1 MSFKSDAKNV
11 FVDACKTSFTLFKI
25 IIPVSIIVKI
35 LSELGLVDIIGKN
48 LSPVMGLVG
57 LPGDFGIVWATT
69 MITNIYGGM
78 IAFFQLSLTNSYS
91 VAQVT
96 VLATMMLIA
105 HTLPVEVRIAQKAGV
120 RAWFTILFRVGCA
133 FIIGIILSFI
143 FTNFK
148 ILQNENNVI
157 WQPGI
162 TDPNLTQWVI
172 DQLRNYAMIFL
183 IIFGLMS
190 LIYVLKKYGVMQK
203 LNNLMEPGLRAL
215 GMSKNA
221 APVTIIGITLGLSY
235 GGGLII
241 KEAKEK
247 MLSKK
252 DAFLSLCLMGLSH
265 SLIEDTLLMVAIGA
279 NLIGILGARIIF
291 TIVVMFVLIKFIKHI
306 SKNSFERFFAR

>member
-35 LSELGLVDIIGKN
+35 LSELGLVDIIGKS

-143 FTNFK
+143 FTTFS

-221 APVTIIGITLGLSY
+221 APVTIIGMTLGLSY

-279 NLIGILGARIIF
+279 NLIGILGARLIF

>member
-1 MSFKSDAKNV
+1 MSLSSEIKNV
-11 FVDACKTSFTLFKI
+11 FVNACKTSFTLFKI

-35 LSELGLVDIIGKN
+35 LSELGLIEVIGN
-48 LSPVMGLVG
+48 GLSPVMGLVG

-69 MITNIYGGM
+69 MLTNIYGGM
-78 IAFFQLSLTNSYS
+78 IAFFHLSLTNIYS

-120 RAWFTILFRVGCA
+120 RAWFTILLRVGCA
-133 FIIGIILSFI
+133 FIIGVLLSLI
-143 FTNFK
+143 FTKFNL
-148 ILQNENNVI
+148 LQNKNNVI

-162 TDPNLTQWVI
+162 TDPTLIQWII

-183 IIFGLMS
+183 IILGLMS
-190 LIYVLKKYGVMQK
+190 LIYILKKTGTMQK
-203 LNNLMEPGLRAL
+203 LNNLMEPGLHIL

-221 APVTIIGITLGLSY
+221 APVTIIGMTLGLSY

-241 KEAKEK
+241 QEAKEK

-291 TIVVMFVLIKFIKHI
+291 TIIIMFILIKFIKHI
-306 SKNSFERFFAR
+306 SKKSFERFFAR

>member
-35 LSELGLVDIIGKN
+35 LSELGLVDIIGKS

-78 IAFFQLSLTNSYS
+78 IAFFQLSLINSYS

>member
-1 MSFKSDAKNV
+1 MSFTSETKKV
-11 FVDACKTSFTLFKI
+11 LLDACKTSFTLFKI

-35 LSELGLVDIIGKN
+35 LSALGLINVIGEG

-57 LPGDFGIVWATT
+57 LPGDFGFVWATT

-78 IAFFQLSLTNSYS
+78 IAFFNLSLSNIYS

-105 HTLPVEVRIAQKAGV
+105 HTLPIEVRIAQKAGV
-120 RAWFTILFRVGCA
+120 RAWFTILLRVGCA
-133 FIIGIILSFI
+133 FIIGIMLSFI
-143 FTNFK
+143 FTKLN
-148 ILQNENNVI
+148 ILQYENKVF

-162 TDPNLTQWVI
+162 TNPTLIQWII
-172 DQLRNYAMIFL
+172 DQIRNYAMIFL
-183 IIFGLMS
+183 IILGLMS
-190 LIYVLKKYGVMQK
+190 LLHILKKIGAMQK
-203 LNNLMEPGLRAL
+203 LNKLMEPGLRVL

-221 APVTIIGITLGLSY
+221 APVTIIGMTLGLSY

-291 TIVVMFVLIKFIKHI
+291 TIIVMFILIKFIKHI
-306 SKNSFERFFAR
+306 SKNNFEHFFIR

>member
-1 MSFKSDAKNV
+1 MSLSSEIKNV
-11 FVDACKTSFTLFKI
+11 FVNACKTSFTLFKI

-35 LSELGLVDIIGKN
+35 LSELGLIEVLGN
-48 LSPVMGLVG
+48 GLSPVMGLVG

-69 MITNIYGGM
+69 MLTNIYGGM
-78 IAFFQLSLTNSYS
+78 IAFFHLSLTNIYS

-120 RAWFTILFRVGCA
+120 RAWFTILLRVGCA
-133 FIIGIILSFI
+133 FIIGVLLSLI
-143 FTNFK
+143 FTKFNL
-148 ILQNENNVI
+148 LQNKNNVI

-162 TDPNLTQWVI
+162 TDPTLIQWII

-183 IIFGLMS
+183 IILGLMS
-190 LIYVLKKYGVMQK
+190 LIYILKKTGTMQK
-203 LNNLMEPGLRAL
+203 LNNLMEPGLHIL

-221 APVTIIGITLGLSY
+221 APVTIIGMTLGLSY

-241 KEAKEK
+241 QEAKEK

-291 TIVVMFVLIKFIKHI
+291 TIIIMFILIKFIKHI
-306 SKNSFERFFAR
+306 SKKSFERFFSR